1 MSLDTEKMND
11 NQKTVLALAIF
22 IMFLV
27 PIAAIA
33 ASIGVGFIY
42 GAGYGFALFAALS
55 LLFAVYCY
63 IRAIC
68 VGHKAKKEREQ
79 QIEFAAKNWTL
90 FKDEEVIDT
99 QEVKDGENQ

>member
-1 MSLDTEKMND
+1 MKISPKNEKNPRRIIYESPIKINSLRG
-11 NQKTVLALAIF
+11 
-22 IMFLV
+22 FLV
-27 PIAAIA
+27 H
-33 ASIGVGFIY
+33 SKLKMLGL
-42 GAGYGFALFAALS
+42 GAGYGFAMFAALS

-63 IRAIC
+63 IRALY
-68 VGHKAKKEREQ
+68 VGHKSKKEREQ

>member
-1 MSLDTEKMND
+1 MTDFENMND
-11 NQKTVLALAIF
+11 KQKSVFALAVL
-22 IMFLV
+22 IMLLV
-27 PIAAIA
+27 PVAAIA
-33 ASIGVGFIY
+33 ASIAAGFIY

-55 LLFAVYCY
+55 FLFAVYCY
-63 IRAIC
+63 VRALY
-68 VGHKAKKEREQ
+68 VGHKSKKEREQ